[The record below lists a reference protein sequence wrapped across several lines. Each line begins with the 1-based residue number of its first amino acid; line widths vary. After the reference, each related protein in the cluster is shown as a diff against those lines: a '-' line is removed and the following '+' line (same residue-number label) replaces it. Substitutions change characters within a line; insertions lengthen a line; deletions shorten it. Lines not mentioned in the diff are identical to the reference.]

1 MIGQLRGQIVD
12 IFGNVALIDVQ
23 GVGYEVISSRNLLSK
38 LERGQEATFPVFT
51 EVRED
56 ALRLFGFIDRGE
68 KQLFLLLTKV
78 NGLGAKSSLDIV
90 SQVDKRTL
98 LRAIGSGDIAGLTSV
113 RGIGKKKAERIV
125 VELKDIVLQVGAEIS
140 SQGGDEVGGSHSDLL
155 SAPTGALHDALQALQ
170 VLGFSRRD
178 AEKALKDAVEKVGD
192 RDSGALIREALRAL

>member
-1 MIGQLRGQIVD
+1 MIGQLKGQIVD

-23 GVGYEVISSRNLLSK
+23 GVGYEVISSSNLLAQ
-38 LERGQEATFPVFT
+38 LEPGKEATFPVFT

-140 SQGGDEVGGSHSDLL
+140 SQGGNESSDAGLTTL
-155 SAPTGALHDALQALQ
+155 STQAGALHDALQALQ

-178 AEKALKDAVEKVGD
+178 ADNALKDAVAKVGD